1 MPPYAPGV
9 KLLPLALGVA
19 ALGLAWYLL
28 RRRRRALALVSTVFA
43 AGAFV
48 YGSGIVEVPSL
59 EEILT
64 RLGARLG
71 AWTYLLVGAM
81 AYLESAAFVGL
92 VAPGEVAVIFGGFVA
107 GPGRIDPIVLF
118 FIVWFCAAAGDST
131 GYLLGRRL
139 GRGWALH
146 HGPRFGVTQPR
157 FEAVERFFDRHGG
170 KTIIVGRFIGFVR
183 ALAPF
188 IAGASRLPYMRF
200 LGPSIIGTGAWCATF
215 VILGYISGRSLHRA
229 IEIAKKGNIG
239 FFALVVFVGA
249 CFAGYKLARNGE
261 LRARVRRE
269 INKRL
274 GRDFEDLDALR

>member
-1 MPPYAPGV
+1 M

-19 ALGLAWYLL
+19 ALGLAVYLW
-28 RRRRRALALVSTVFA
+28 RRRRRALTVVAVVFA
-43 AGAFV
+43 AGALV
-48 YGSGIVEVPSL
+48 YGSGIVEIPSL

-71 AWTYLLVGAM
+71 AWTYLLVGTM

-107 GPGRIDPIVLF
+107 GQGRIDPIALF
-118 FIVWFCAAAGDST
+118 FLVWACAAAGDST

-139 GRGWALH
+139 GRGWALRN
-146 HGPRFGVTQPR
+146 GPRFGVTEPR
-157 FEAVERFFDRHGG
+157 FMAVERFFDRHGG

-188 IAGASRLPYMRF
+188 IAGASGFPYRRF
-200 LGPSIIGTGAWCATF
+200 IGPSIVGTGAWCATF

-229 IEIAKKGNIG
+229 IDLAKKGNLG
-239 FFALVVFVGA
+239 FIALVVLVA
-249 CFAGYKLARNGE
+249 AVFAGYKLARNGE